1 MLSASNG
8 ADIQKANREQQLIAS
23 FKAIGKNPK
32 LATAGDG
39 HELVLVEERR
49 LCRQHLVVEYPV
61 ARPCPRRHRS

>member
-32 LATAGDG
+32 SATAGTMITSWSSSKCG
-39 HELVLVEERR
+39 GSVG
-49 LCRQHLVVEYPV
+49 
-61 ARPCPRRHRS
+61 STSSSSIW